1 MVNNFDINEIDESGE
16 SAQESSEPQPK
27 KSAVANLN
35 MNALVGRISHRN
47 SEEEPNASEPE
58 SDSE

>member
-1 MVNNFDINEIDESGE
+1 VVNNFDINEIDESGE